1 MKRVF
6 STSVPRCGTHLLPED
21 ERLTELIEGI
31 PPDEFQQFFLRI
43 L

>member
-6 STSVPRCGTHLLPED
+6 FTSVPRCGTHLLPED

-31 PPDEFQQFFLRI
+31 PQTNFSSFS
-43 L
+43 